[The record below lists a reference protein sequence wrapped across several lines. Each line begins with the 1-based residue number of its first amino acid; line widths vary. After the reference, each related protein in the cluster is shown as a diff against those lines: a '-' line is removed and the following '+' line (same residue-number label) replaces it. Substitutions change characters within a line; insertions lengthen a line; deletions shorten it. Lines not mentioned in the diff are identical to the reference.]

1 MNRVPFA
8 ERAERVLILTL
19 LAGIVLVAQR
29 WSIDVYRFGLV
40 VLVAATFLQIAVGN
54 VPKHL
59 GFVPTVMRT
68 AVIVVVI
75 VLLFGLGIFLVPYL
89 AQLGR

>member
-1 MNRVPFA
+1 MQKVPFA
-8 ERAERVLILTL
+8 ERAEMVLIFTMLG
-19 LAGIVLVAQR
+19 GIALVAQR

-59 GFVPTVMRT
+59 GFAGTAVRT
-68 AVIVVVI
+68 LIILAVIVA
-75 VLLFGLGIFLVPYL
+75 LFCLGIFLVPFL